1 MEKEKLYRFCIG
13 EASEKEAAEI
23 LEWTQE
29 SPENEREFALMQMI
43 YDGALL
49 YSAGTV
55 SEKPELV
62 FKVWKKKW
70 LLRYAVAAAVLIS
83 TIIGLS
89 VFTIHRDHKQWSGQM
104 TTISIPAGQRIEMQ
118 LQDGTHVW
126 LNAGTKFEYPPVFLG
141 GERRVKIDG
150 EALFEVTHDA
160 KRPFIVETY
169 AYDVE
174 VLGTK
179 FNVIA
184 QKARNSFS
192 TALLQGKVKVTDHR
206 ANEEILMNENEII
219 EYIGGSLQK
228 SRLRGDEPYCWTKGL
243 VCVDNLT
250 FEELMQ
256 KFEQM
261 YGVEIVIDRKELPKL
276 HFKTG
281 KFRVSDG
288 IDHALTV
295 LQASSGFNYERN
307 QETGVIRI
315 F

>member
-1 MEKEKLYRFCIG
+1 MEKEVLYRFCIG
-13 EASEKEAAEI
+13 EATEKEAAEI
-23 LEWTQE
+23 LNWTQE
-29 SPENEREFALMQMI
+29 SSENERELALMQMV

-49 YSAGTV
+49 YSAGMV
-55 SEKPELV
+55 NEKPEMIL
-62 FKVWKKKW
+62 KVWKQKW

-104 TTISIPAGQRIEMQ
+104 ATISIPAGQRIEMQ

-126 LNAGTKFEYPPVFLG
+126 LNAGTRFEYPPVFLG

-206 ANEEILMNENEII
+206 ANEEILINENEIV

-228 SRLRGDEPYCWTKGL
+228 SRLRGDDPYCWTKGL
-243 VCVDNLT
+243 VSVDNLT
-250 FEELMQ
+250 FDELMQ

>member
-1 MEKEKLYRFCIG
+1 MDRETLYRFCIG
-13 EASEKEAAEI
+13 EATEKEAAEI
-23 LEWTQE
+23 LEWSKE
-29 SPENEREFALMQMI
+29 SPENMRELGLMHMVNDGVLLCAAQMKSEHPKSPI
-43 YDGALL
+43 KIWQRKLL
-49 YSAGTV
+49 MCHVA
-55 SEKPELV
+55 
-62 FKVWKKKW
+62 F
-70 LLRYAVAAAVLIS
+70 AAAFMVIVVC
-83 TIIGLS
+83 LS
-89 VFTIHRDHKQWSGQM
+89 IFTIHRERQQWSEQM
-104 TTISIPAGQRIEMQ
+104 TSITIPAGQRIDMQ

-126 LNAGTKFEYPPVFLG
+126 LNAGTKFKYPAVFIG
-141 GERRVKIDG
+141 DERRVKIDG

-206 ANEEILMNENEII
+206 ANEEILMNENEIV

-228 SRLRGDEPYCWTKGL
+228 SRLRGDDPYCWTKGL
-243 VCVDNLT
+243 VSVDNLT
-250 FEELMQ
+250 FDELMQ

>member
-1 MEKEKLYRFCIG
+1 
-13 EASEKEAAEI
+13 
-23 LEWTQE
+23 
-29 SPENEREFALMQMI
+29 
-43 YDGALL
+43 
-49 YSAGTV
+49 
-55 SEKPELV
+55 
-62 FKVWKKKW
+62 
-70 LLRYAVAAAVLIS
+70 
-83 TIIGLS
+83 
-89 VFTIHRDHKQWSGQM
+89 
-104 TTISIPAGQRIEMQ
+104 
-118 LQDGTHVW
+118 
-126 LNAGTKFEYPPVFLG
+126 
-141 GERRVKIDG
+141 
-150 EALFEVTHDA
+150 
-160 KRPFIVETY
+160 
-169 AYDVE
+169 
-174 VLGTK
+174 
-179 FNVIA
+179 
-184 QKARNSFS
+184 
-192 TALLQGKVKVTDHR
+192 
-206 ANEEILMNENEII
+206 MNENEII

>member
-1 MEKEKLYRFCIG
+1 MEKEVLYRFCIG

-29 SPENEREFALMQMI
+29 SPENERELAIMQMI

-62 FKVWKKKW
+62 FKVWRKKW

-83 TIIGLS
+83 TIIGFS
-89 VFTIHRDHKQWSGQM
+89 VFSIHREHQQWSGQM
-104 TTISIPAGQRIEMQ
+104 VAVSIPAGQRIEMQ

-150 EALFEVTHDA
+150 EALFEVTHDV

-184 QKARNSFS
+184 QKAHNSFS
-192 TALLQGKVKVTDHR
+192 TALLQGRVKVTDHR
-206 ANEEILMNENEII
+206 ADEEILMSENEII

-228 SRLRGDEPYCWTKGL
+228 SHLRGDEAYCWTKGL

-261 YGVEIVIDRKELPKL
+261 YGVEIVIDREKLPKL
-276 HFKTG
+276 HFTTG

-295 LQASSGFNYERN
+295 LQASSGFNYERK
-307 QETGVIRI
+307 ETGVIRI
-315 F
+315 Y

>member
-1 MEKEKLYRFCIG
+1 
-13 EASEKEAAEI
+13 
-23 LEWTQE
+23 
-29 SPENEREFALMQMI
+29 
-43 YDGALL
+43 
-49 YSAGTV
+49 
-55 SEKPELV
+55 
-62 FKVWKKKW
+62 
-70 LLRYAVAAAVLIS
+70 
-83 TIIGLS
+83 
-89 VFTIHRDHKQWSGQM
+89 
-104 TTISIPAGQRIEMQ
+104 MQ

-206 ANEEILMNENEII
+206 ANEEILMNESEIV

-228 SRLRGDEPYCWTKGL
+228 SHLRGDDPYCWTKGL
-243 VCVDNLT
+243 VSVDNLT
-250 FEELMQ
+250 FDELMQ

>member
-13 EASEKEAAEI
+13 EATEKEAAEI
-23 LEWTQE
+23 MEWTQK
-29 SPENEREFALMQMI
+29 SPENERELALMQMV

-49 YSAGTV
+49 YSVGMV
-55 SEKPELV
+55 NEKPEMIL
-62 FKVWKKKW
+62 KIWKQKW

-228 SRLRGDEPYCWTKGL
+228 SRIRGDEPYCWTKGL

>member
-1 MEKEKLYRFCIG
+1 MEKEVLYRFCIG
-13 EASEKEAAEI
+13 EATEKEAAEI
-23 LEWTQE
+23 MNWTQE
-29 SPENEREFALMQMI
+29 SPENERELALMQMV
-43 YDGALL
+43 YDGVLL
-49 YSAGTV
+49 YSAGKV
-55 SEKPELV
+55 NKKPELIM
-62 FKVWKKKW
+62 KVWKQKW
-70 LLRYAVAAAVLIS
+70 LLRFAVAAAVFIS
-83 TIIGLS
+83 TVIGFS
-89 VFTIHRDHKQWSGQM
+89 VYTIQQDHKQWSGQM
-104 TTISIPAGQRIEMQ
+104 SIISIPAGQRIEMQ

-126 LNAGTKFEYPPVFLG
+126 LNAGTKFEYPSVFLG

-150 EALFEVTHDA
+150 EALFEVTNDV

-169 AYDVE
+169 AYNVE

-179 FNVIA
+179 FNVVA
-184 QKARNSFS
+184 QKAHNSFS

-206 ANEEILMNENEII
+206 ANKEVLLNENEII

-228 SRLRGDEPYCWTKGL
+228 SHLRDDESYCWTKGL

-250 FEELMQ
+250 FDELMQ

>member
-13 EASEKEAAEI
+13 EATEKEAAEI
-23 LEWTQE
+23 MEWTQK
-29 SPENEREFALMQMI
+29 SPENERELALMQMV

-49 YSAGTV
+49 YSVGMV
-55 SEKPELV
+55 NEKPEMIL
-62 FKVWKKKW
+62 KIWKQKW

-126 LNAGTKFEYPPVFLG
+126 LNAGTKFEYPPVYLG

-261 YGVEIVIDRKELPKL
+261 YGVEIVIDRKELPKP